1 MGADHRKGAG
11 ALWEDGTW
19 EGARRWQMTAAMSAT
34 PEQRLD
40 WLEEMIEIAH
50 SSGAARRR
58 LEQTAPA
65 SPLPGESQRGE
76 DHKG

>member
-1 MGADHRKGAG
+1 
-11 ALWEDGTW
+11 
-19 EGARRWQMTAAMSAT
+19 MTAAMRAT

-58 LEQTAPA
+58 LEALH
-65 SPLPGESQRGE
+65 SLGSEGSGVRS
-76 DHKG
+76 

>member
-1 MGADHRKGAG
+1 MNSEDRGLLQGN
-11 ALWEDGTW
+11 WEDGTW
-19 EGARRWQMTAAMSAT
+19 EGARRWQMTAAMRAT

-58 LEQTAPA
+58 LEALH
-65 SPLPGESQRGE
+65 SLGSEGSGVRS
-76 DHKG
+76 